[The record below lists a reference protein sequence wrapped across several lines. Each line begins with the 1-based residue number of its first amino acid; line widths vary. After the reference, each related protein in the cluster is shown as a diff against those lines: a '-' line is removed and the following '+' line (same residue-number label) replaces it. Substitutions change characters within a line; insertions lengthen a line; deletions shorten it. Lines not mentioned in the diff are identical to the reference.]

1 MLQVNEEES
10 DDSSESD
17 NENVQLSVEREPLL
31 AWKPKDPKFPKLNY
45 FVPNFGVDANIESS
59 LENTAL
65 AEKITGHKW
74 IYVDPKD
81 RPKPN
86 PVDYKVP
93 NFGQDFDIK

>member
-1 MLQVNEEES
+1 M
-10 DDSSESD
+10 
-17 NENVQLSVEREPLL
+17 
-31 AWKPKDPKFPKLNY
+31 
-45 FVPNFGVDANIESS
+45 DANIESS

-93 NFGQDFDIK
+93 NFGQDADIK